1 MKFLVGIFGV
11 PFTFQFVHQISI
23 AYTPTLVLTFD
34 NSFYLFFFLTTC
46 GRMMVQ
52 NSKICISFNL
62 ISSISKNSKMR
73 KLTALGYPATFQH
86 RFRIHGV
93 APGTVRT
100 VIRVSAEILLRP
112 QPREVVSVG

>member
-1 MKFLVGIFGV
+1 
-11 PFTFQFVHQISI
+11 
-23 AYTPTLVLTFD
+23 
-34 NSFYLFFFLTTC
+34 
-46 GRMMVQ
+46 MMVP

-62 ISSISKNSKMR
+62 ISSTSKNSKMR

-112 QPREVVSVG
+112 QPREVVSVGLM

>member
-1 MKFLVGIFGV
+1 M
-11 PFTFQFVHQISI
+11 
-23 AYTPTLVLTFD
+23 
-34 NSFYLFFFLTTC
+34 
-46 GRMMVQ
+46 
-52 NSKICISFNL
+52 
-62 ISSISKNSKMR
+62 
-73 KLTALGYPATFQH
+73 GYPATFQH